1 MKNLLLLLLLS
12 FGGMGRA
19 RGYDFVVARDGSGR
33 FRTVQ
38 AAVSAGAVV
47 GGSGRCHRER
57 NAAMIGSLIP
67 PAQIHQIV

>member
-1 MKNLLLLLLLS
+1 MKNLLLLMLLS
-12 FGGMGRA
+12 FGSMGRA

-38 AAVSAGAVV
+38 AAVSAGSVV
-47 GGSGRCHRER
+47 GGCHRER
-57 NAAMIGSLIP
+57 SAAMLGGSIP